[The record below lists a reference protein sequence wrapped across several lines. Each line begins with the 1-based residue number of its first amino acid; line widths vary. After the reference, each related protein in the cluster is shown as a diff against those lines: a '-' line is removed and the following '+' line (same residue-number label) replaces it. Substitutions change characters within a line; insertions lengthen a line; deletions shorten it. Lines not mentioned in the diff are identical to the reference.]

1 MRFSKIPLGVHTI
14 TNLMKSTSK
23 SAGFDVNKKHY
34 SIRKTIMVKNL
45 KKAGVSATNIM
56 AITGHEI

>member
-1 MRFSKIPLGVHTI
+1 MWFSKIPLGVHTI
-14 TNLMKSTSK
+14 TNLMKSRSK

-34 SIRKTIMVKNL
+34 SIRKTMVKNL

-56 AITGHEI
+56 AVTGHKI